1 MTNIYQETIEAVER
15 GSRFK
20 IDFQYRS
27 LKVDGKYV
35 IKDGKYAGEL
45 GIEIPQNPL
54 PKIELLFH
62 QYRHSIPSERSENKR
77 NYYFRALAEHELED
91 GDMLYG
97 KHREIAQAEL
107 ELYVLCAILQDKL
120 VWDDFAKGKW
130 FWQSSSDPSLIIL
143 KKWIINN

>member
-35 IKDGKYAGEL
+35 IKDGKYEGDL
-45 GIEIPQNPL
+45 GIEIPKNPL

-91 GDMLYG
+91 DDMLYG
-97 KHREIAQAEL
+97 KHREIAQVEL

-120 VWDDFAKGKW
+120 VWGDFAKGKW
-130 FWQSSSDPSLIIL
+130 FWQSCSEPSLIIL

>member
-35 IKDGKYAGEL
+35 IKDGKYDGDL
-45 GIEIPQNPL
+45 GVEISKNPL
-54 PKIELLFH
+54 STIESLFH

-91 GDMLYG
+91 DDMLYG

-107 ELYVLCAILQDKL
+107 ELYILCAILQDKF
-120 VWDDFAKGKW
+120 VWDDFAKDKW
-130 FWQSSSDPSLIIL
+130 FWQSSSEPSLIIL